1 MVSDRLLLRTG
12 RRRRRSQVRE
22 RSNMNAA
29 VHAGIYCRLSVEDA
43 ATATESESIQTQKAM
58 LTDYCNQRG
67 YHIVDY
73 YIDDG
78 RTGTNFERPGFQ
90 HMIEDIESGR
100 INTVICKDLSR
111 FGRNYYEAGMYLDKY
126 FVQKDIRF
134 IAPGDNVDSAQGA
147 YNLTVP
153 VLNMMNDYYAR
164 GISVK
169 TKDARATRAR
179 QGMYLGSKAP
189 YGYIKDPADKHHLL
203 VDEEAAAVVRRIF
216 DMAEGGA
223 GYNKIAR
230 TLHSEGIPNPYSY
243 AVERNPDYLKGR
255 GLEKDTRW
263 HVTSVQK
270 ILQNPVY
277 LGMCAQGRVGNKTMH
292 GKPVKKPREE
302 WIIVEDTHEA
312 LVSQEQWETVQRQMA
327 TRRRARKDG
336 ENQMFAGLL
345 YCSDCGSALSFSA
358 VHRKTMPD
366 GGQYKCWY
374 YMRHGKEYCSSHY
387 ITLDQLTAVVLDDI
401 RHQAYFA
408 KRYHDRYM
416 EMLAA
421 AQLERDTQEQNGQ
434 RVEAEKAKKRL
445 EKLDGI
451 IKKLLEQNAA
461 GAISDER
468 FTSFS
473 AGYEQEYRELEQ
485 VVAEYETAAA
495 EISDA
500 NHRAERFTGLI
511 REYTDIE
518 ALNARILNKLIDH
531 IVVYQ
536 REKHEDGSQ
545 TQRIEIYYQ
554 FIGKVELDIDKLFQA
569 QEIA

>member
-1 MVSDRLLLRTG
+1 
-12 RRRRRSQVRE
+12 
-22 RSNMNAA
+22 MNAA

-58 LTDYCNQRG
+58 LTDYCDRHG

-203 VDEEAAAVVRRIF
+203 IDEEAAEVVRRIF

-230 TLHSEGIPNPYSY
+230 TLHNEGIPNPYSY

-255 GLEKDTRW
+255 GLEWDTRW

-292 GKPVKKPREE
+292 GKSVKKPKEE

-327 TRRRARKDG
+327 TRRRSRKDG
-336 ENQMFAGLL
+336 ETQMFAGLL

-387 ITLDQLTAVVLDDI
+387 ITLDQLTAVVLDDV

-421 AQLERDTQEQNGQ
+421 AQLERDAQEQNGQ
-434 RVEAEKAKKRL
+434 RAEADKAKKRL

-468 FTSFS
+468 FTSLS

-485 VVAEYETAAA
+485 VVAEYETATAA
-495 EISDA
+495 VSDA

-554 FIGKVELDIDKLFQA
+554 FIGKVELDIDKLLQA

>member
-1 MVSDRLLLRTG
+1 M
-12 RRRRRSQVRE
+12 
-22 RSNMNAA
+22 
-29 VHAGIYCRLSVEDA
+29 
-43 ATATESESIQTQKAM
+43 
-58 LTDYCNQRG
+58 
-67 YHIVDY
+67 
-73 YIDDG
+73 
-78 RTGTNFERPGFQ
+78 
-90 HMIEDIESGR
+90 
-100 INTVICKDLSR
+100 
-111 FGRNYYEAGMYLDKY
+111 
-126 FVQKDIRF
+126 
-134 IAPGDNVDSAQGA
+134 
-147 YNLTVP
+147 
-153 VLNMMNDYYAR
+153 
-164 GISVK
+164 
-169 TKDARATRAR
+169 
-179 QGMYLGSKAP
+179 
-189 YGYIKDPADKHHLL
+189 
-203 VDEEAAAVVRRIF
+203 
-216 DMAEGGA
+216 
-223 GYNKIAR
+223 
-230 TLHSEGIPNPYSY
+230 
-243 AVERNPDYLKGR
+243 
-255 GLEKDTRW
+255 
-263 HVTSVQK
+263 
-270 ILQNPVY
+270 
-277 LGMCAQGRVGNKTMH
+277 
-292 GKPVKKPREE
+292 
-302 WIIVEDTHEA
+302 
-312 LVSQEQWETVQRQMA
+312 QRQMA

-336 ENQMFAGLL
+336 ETQMFAGLL
-345 YCSDCGSALSFSA
+345 TCSDCGSALSFSA

-387 ITLDQLTAVVLDDI
+387 ITLDQLTAVVLDDV
-401 RHQAYFA
+401 RRQAYFA

-421 AQLERDTQEQNGQ
+421 AQLERDAQAQTGQ
-434 RVEAEKAKKRL
+434 RAEAEKAKKRL

-468 FTSFS
+468 FTSLS

-554 FIGKVELDIDKLFQA
+554 FIGKVELDIDKLLHA

>member
-58 LTDYCNQRG
+58 LTDYCDRHG

-203 VDEEAAAVVRRIF
+203 IDEEAAEVVRRIF

-230 TLHSEGIPNPYSY
+230 TLHNEGIPNPYSY

-255 GLEKDTRW
+255 GLEWDTRW

-292 GKPVKKPREE
+292 GKSVKKPKEE

-327 TRRRARKDG
+327 TRRRSRKDG
-336 ENQMFAGLL
+336 ETQMFAGLL

-387 ITLDQLTAVVLDDI
+387 ITLDQLTAVVLDDV

-421 AQLERDTQEQNGQ
+421 AQLERDAQEQNGQ
-434 RVEAEKAKKRL
+434 RAEADKAKKRL

-468 FTSFS
+468 FTSLS

-485 VVAEYETAAA
+485 VVAEYETATAA
-495 EISDA
+495 VSDA

-554 FIGKVELDIDKLFQA
+554 FIGKVELDIDKLLQA

>member
-58 LTDYCNQRG
+58 LTDYCDRHG

-203 VDEEAAAVVRRIF
+203 IDEEAAEVVRRIF

-230 TLHSEGIPNPYSY
+230 TLHNEGIPNPYSY

-255 GLEKDTRW
+255 GLEWDTRW

-292 GKPVKKPREE
+292 GKSVKKPKEE

-327 TRRRARKDG
+327 TRRRSRKDG
-336 ENQMFAGLL
+336 ETQMFAGLL

-387 ITLDQLTAVVLDDI
+387 ITLDQLTAVVLDDV

-421 AQLERDTQEQNGQ
+421 AQLERDAQEQNGQ
-434 RVEAEKAKKRL
+434 RAEADKAKKRL

-468 FTSFS
+468 FTSLS

-485 VVAEYETAAA
+485 VVAEYETATAA
-495 EISDA
+495 VSDA
-500 NHRAERFTGLI
+500 NHRAERFTGLF

-554 FIGKVELDIDKLFQA
+554 FIGKVELDIDKLLQA